1 MEDCWAEHLSG
12 LLSFSR
18 NAEGPLVMLNCV
30 IINKDIVIDL
40 GFSLG
45 TFIVT
50 LSASLWATPI
60 AFILVENQS
69 TEFVDRLQEI

>member
-1 MEDCWAEHLSG
+1 
-12 LLSFSR
+12 
-18 NAEGPLVMLNCV
+18 MLNCV